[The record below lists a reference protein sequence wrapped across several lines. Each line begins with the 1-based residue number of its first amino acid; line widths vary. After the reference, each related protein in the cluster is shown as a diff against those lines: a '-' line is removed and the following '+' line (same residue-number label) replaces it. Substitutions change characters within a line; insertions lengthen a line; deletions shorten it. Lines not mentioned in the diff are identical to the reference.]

1 MAKKTQAAPTTPA
14 KSKKSP
20 TLSTTDPAAKKSA
33 VLTEPVVVVNKVTK
47 DFKLPHQQI
56 GSIKGAF
63 LNMLSLGNR
72 TFEIQKAVKPVS
84 FTIHKGDFFGIVG
97 RNGSGKSTMLKMLA
111 GIYQPTKG
119 TISVEGRLVPFIEL
133 GVGFNPELTGRENVY
148 LNGALLG
155 FSQKEIDDRY
165 EKIVEFAE
173 LEKFMDQKL
182 KNYSSGMQVRLA
194 FSIAIQAESDILLID
209 EVLAVGD
216 SSFQKKCYEIFT
228 ALKKSGKTIIFVT
241 HDMAAVERFC
251 NRVLVIDKGMPKGIF
266 SPGDASEIYDELN
279 ADKAK
284 ADEASEEEGDATV
297 SGRWGTGE
305 VRLESLTFYSEGK
318 KLANG
323 IAEMGK
329 PLEMHMK
336 FSAKDPRKVVVGLAI
351 EDVFGV
357 NISGP
362 NSLDITIHSDQSVV
376 YTIEKLSL
384 LPGEYSVTTAIY
396 DEALIR
402 EFDHRN
408 KAFTLKVKSK
418 SHNLFGKVNLFG
430 SWEAK

>member
-1 MAKKTQAAPTTPA
+1 MAPQTSAKAADKSPA
-14 KSKKSP
+14 KQ
-20 TLSTTDPAAKKSA
+20 A
-33 VLTEPVVVVNKVTK
+33 EPVVVVKQITK

-72 TFEIQKAVKPVS
+72 SYEIQKAVRTLS
-84 FTIHKGDFFGIVG
+84 FTVNKGDFFGIVG
-97 RNGSGKSTMLKMLA
+97 RNGSGKSTLLKMLA

-119 TISVEGRLVPFIEL
+119 TIRVEGRLVPFIEL

-155 FSQKEIDDRY
+155 FSQKEIDERY
-165 EKIVEFAE
+165 DKIVSFAE

-216 SSFQKKCYEIFT
+216 TSFQKKCYEIFT

-241 HDMAAVERFC
+241 HDMSAVERFC

-284 ADEASEEEGDATV
+284 ADEAAEQEGDATV
-297 SGRWGTGE
+297 SGRWGSGE
-305 VRLESLTFYSEGK
+305 VKLDSLAFYSEGK
-318 KLANG
+318 KLPGG

-329 PLEMHMK
+329 PLEIHMK
-336 FSAKDPRKVVVGLAI
+336 LSAAQPNNVVIGLAI

-362 NSLDITIHSDQSVV
+362 NSLGVKIHSDQTVV
-376 YTIEKLSL
+376 YTIDKLSL
-384 LPGEYSVTTAIY
+384 LPGEYAVTTAIY

-402 EFDHRN
+402 EYDHRN

-418 SHNLFGKVNLFG
+418 SHNLYGKVNLFG
-430 SWEAK
+430 NWEAK